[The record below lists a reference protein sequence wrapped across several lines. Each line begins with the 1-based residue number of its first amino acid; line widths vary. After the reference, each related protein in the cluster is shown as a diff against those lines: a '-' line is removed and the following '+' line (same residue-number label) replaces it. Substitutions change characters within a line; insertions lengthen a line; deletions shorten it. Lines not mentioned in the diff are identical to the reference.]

1 MHGHALF
8 KIHLALHQRGLT
20 SYMQQFDVTINK
32 SKNKGARDNDLT
44 TIGRIEQE
52 FHKGVKM
59 GEKIV
64 GVMPTRDSCQV
75 FLET

>member
-1 MHGHALF
+1 MHGHGLF
-8 KIHLALHQRGLT
+8 KIHLVLHQRGLT

-32 SKNKGARDNDLT
+32 NKGARDNDLT
-44 TIGRIEQE
+44 TIRRVEQE

-64 GVMPTRDSCQV
+64 GVSANTR
-75 FLET
+75 